1 MTSSDAINREAPKVA
16 ASRNQV
22 AELADIDDVRLL
34 DAADSPLTAMRP
46 QRSLWTNAVRRLRRN
61 VMAMAAFAYLTFML
75 CVAILAPVI
84 APHNPVRT
92 DVAKAGTLRQAAWVE
107 NKNPLKTGDW
117 SYPLGTDAVGRD
129 VFSRLVFGAR
139 VSLVVGF
146 IPMLVILLIGVPI
159 GLIAGFAGGRIDNLL
174 MRVTDVV
181 YAFPSLLLAIIM
193 QISFGDTR
201 IGGLLNG
208 LVLIFF
214 SLSIVNWTGVA
225 RLVRGETLS
234 LKEHEFVEA
243 ARTAG
248 ASRTR
253 LIVKHILPNAL
264 GPIIVAGAFI
274 VPGAI
279 INEAILSYL
288 GVGVRPDVD
297 LGAPFPTSWGQMIL
311 DGSKA
316 YNSQLWML
324 IAPSLAVA
332 MTTLSFTFLGDGLR
346 DALDPRGN
354 D

>member
-1 MTSSDAINREAPKVA
+1 MTHAKPVESAPVGLA
-16 ASRNQV
+16 APTT
-22 AELADIDDVRLL
+22 AELQAL
-34 DAADSPLTAMRP
+34 AESPLTAMRP
-46 QRSLWTNAVRRLRRN
+46 QRSLWTNAFRRLRRN
-61 VMAMAAFAYLTFML
+61 VMAMLALAYLLFML
-75 CVAILAPVI
+75 VVAILAPVI
-84 APHNPVRT
+84 APHNPIRT

-107 NKNPLKTGDW
+107 NANPLKTGDW

-129 VFSRLVFGAR
+129 VFSRLVYGAR

-146 IPMLVILLIGVPI
+146 IPMVVIMIIGVPM

-174 MRVTDVV
+174 MRLTDVI

-193 QISFGDTR
+193 QISFGDT
-201 IGGLLNG
+201 GFGELLNG
-208 LVLIFF
+208 LVLLFI

-234 LKEHEFVEA
+234 LKEMEFVEA
-243 ARTAG
+243 ARTSGAG
-248 ASRTR
+248 RAR
-253 LIVKHILPNAL
+253 LIIKHILPNSL

-288 GVGVRPDVD
+288 GVGVRPDVN

-316 YNSQLWML
+316 YNAQLWML
-324 IAPSLAVA
+324 VAPSIAVA
-332 MTTLSFTFLGDGLR
+332 MTTLAFTFIGDGLR
-346 DALDPRGN
+346 DALDPRQA